1 MSDAAAAGNRSTS
14 LRVRLLAVLMVPMLV
29 MLGLA
34 GTALYAYAT
43 RFGARERDRS
53 LREDVES
60 LARLVEMTPEEREQA
75 KKARD
80 LAARAKEVQKI
91 TRRLWR

>member
-1 MSDAAAAGNRSTS
+1 MNLNGLFNMLAKMFVRSAMNAG
-14 LRVRLLAVLMVPMLV
+14 LD
-29 MLGLA
+29 
-34 GTALYAYAT
+34 YAT
-43 RFGARERDRS
+43 RRGKPEA
-53 LREDVES
+53 
-60 LARLVEMTPEEREQA
+60 EMTPEEREQA